1 MATIKLYLDTR
12 RAKADGTFSIR
23 LAVNNHGET
32 AFISLG
38 QSVKKDEWDKRQC
51 RIKKRPDRDFLNDY
65 LRDRYDYYNRIL
77 MRLQMS
83 EDYRGDISARQLRD
97 NIIREAAGKKSATLK
112 DMFVRYTSR
121 EMGNKTKKN
130 YSVTWNTIAQFDK
143 TSETL
148 LLDDISRDWLARYNL
163 FLLNIGNCHNT
174 RTVRIRHIAAVFNYA
189 IDNELTTNY
198 PFRRLD
204 LSIEP
209 TKKRDLKV
217 EELREVFSANVK
229 EKDRKLLDAFKV
241 MFLLIGINVHD
252 LYNLTR
258 DNIVDGRLEYKRL
271 KTGKQYSILIQPEVI
286 EIMNRYPGKDRLFSF
301 CEHYANASSFAM
313 VTNILLKKIRAGLTT
328 YYARHTWATLAF
340 KLGVPKDTISLAL
353 GHSFG
358 ARVTGTYIN
367 ADLSRV
373 DEANRKVI
381 DYVLYDKE

>member
-12 RAKADGTFSIR
+12 RAKADGTYPIR

-83 EDYRGDISARQLRD
+83 EDHRGDISARQLRD

-121 EMGNKTKKN
+121 EMGNKTRKN

-148 LLDDISRDWLARYNL
+148 LLDDISRDWLERYNL
-163 FLLNIGNCHNT
+163 FLINIGNCHNT

-271 KTGKQYSILIQPEVI
+271 KTGKQYSILIQPEVV
-286 EIMNRYPGKDRLFSF
+286 EIMNKYPGKDRLFSF

-340 KLGVPKDTISLAL
+340 KLGIPKDTISLAL

-358 ARVTGTYIN
+358 VRVTGTYIN

>member
-1 MATIKLYLDTR
+1 
-12 RAKADGTFSIR
+12 
-23 LAVNNHGET
+23 
-32 AFISLG
+32 
-38 QSVKKDEWDKRQC
+38 
-51 RIKKRPDRDFLNDY
+51 
-65 LRDRYDYYNRIL
+65 

-148 LLDDISRDWLARYNL
+148 LLDDISRDWLERYNL

-353 GHSFG
+353 GHSFD

>member
-148 LLDDISRDWLARYNL
+148 LLDDVSRDWLERYNL

-217 EELREVFSANVK
+217 EELREVFSANIK

-241 MFLLIGINVHD
+241 MFMLIGINVHD

-258 DNIVDGRLEYKRL
+258 DNIVDGRMEYKRL
-271 KTGKQYSILIQPEVI
+271 KTGKQYSILIQPEVT
-286 EIMNRYPGKDRLFSF
+286 EIINKYPGKDRLFSF
-301 CEHYANASSFAM
+301 CEHYANASSFGM
-313 VTNILLKKIRAGLTT
+313 VTNIFLKRIRAGLTT

-340 KLGVPKDTISLAL
+340 KLGIPKDTISLAL

-358 ARVTGTYIN
+358 VRVTGTYIN

-381 DYVLYDKE
+381 DYVLYGKE

>member
-1 MATIKLYLDTR
+1 MATIKLYLDIR

-130 YSVTWNTIAQFDK
+130 YSATWNTIAQFDK

-148 LLDDISRDWLARYNL
+148 LLDDVSRDWLERYNL
-163 FLLNIGNCHNT
+163 FLINIGNCHNT

-217 EELREVFSANVK
+217 EELREVFSANIK

-241 MFLLIGINVHD
+241 MFMLIGINVHD

-258 DNIVDGRLEYKRL
+258 DNIVDGRMEYKRL
-271 KTGKQYSILIQPEVI
+271 KTGKQYSILIQPEVT
-286 EIMNRYPGKDRLFSF
+286 EIINKYPGKDRLFSF
-301 CEHYANASSFAM
+301 CEHYANASSFGM
-313 VTNILLKKIRAGLTT
+313 VTNIFLKKIRAGLTT

-340 KLGVPKDTISLAL
+340 KLGIPKDTISLAL

-358 ARVTGTYIN
+358 VRVTGTYIN

-381 DYVLYDKE
+381 DYVLYGKE